1 MFCYVR
7 DLGYHPFLYSEAC
20 LSVLNMSTN
29 FWNIYSIQ
37 DLYKQLED
45 QYQHDRQ
52 YEHQTEIFRPQDDSA
67 YIRTTENDENQEN

>member
-1 MFCYVR
+1 
-7 DLGYHPFLYSEAC
+7 
-20 LSVLNMSTN
+20 MSTN

-52 YEHQTEIFRPQDDSA
+52 YEHQTEIFRPQDDDSA